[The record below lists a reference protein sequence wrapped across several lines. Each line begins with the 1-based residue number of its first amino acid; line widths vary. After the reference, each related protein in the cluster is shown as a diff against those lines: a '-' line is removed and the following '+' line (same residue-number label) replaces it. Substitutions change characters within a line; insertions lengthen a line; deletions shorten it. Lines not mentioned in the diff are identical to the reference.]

1 MPTYEEIRQGMEQM
15 AKKVG
20 PESSNIAKV
29 KSVDE
34 SKATCVLMD
43 DDGLEYFDVK
53 LRPVESENKSFV
65 LVPKVGTFVLAV
77 RVEDQDEWMVIAADE
92 IEKVGYYVGGVVFE
106 IDAEGFLLK
115 KQNETLKLLVSDLL
129 TAIESMSFT
138 VATPDTINGS
148 TTAMTNLAQFTSIK
162 TRFNQFLK

>member
-1 MPTYEEIRQGMEQM
+1 MATHEEIREGLKEM

-20 PESSNIAKV
+20 PECSNIARV

-34 SKATCVLMD
+34 SKATCVLID

-53 LRPVESENKSFV
+53 LRPVESENKSFI
-65 LVPKVGTFVLAV
+65 LVPKVNTFVLAV
-77 RVEDQDEWMVIAADE
+77 RVEDQDEWMVIACDE
-92 IEKVGYYVGGVVFE
+92 IEKVGYYVGGCIFE
-106 IDAEGFLLK
+106 IDSLGFLFQK
-115 KQNETLKLLVSDLL
+115 ENETLKLLMSDLL
-129 TAIESMSFT
+129 TAIEAMSFT
-138 VATPDTINGS
+138 VTTPDTINGT